1 MLRWKIFI
9 PLAVLLTG
17 LGLLGSYYWTASASS
32 RSLSALNSH
41 DNVSFNLEDNYLI
54 LSVNDGQAL
63 ATTLKNLETSEI
75 RAILT
80 ESELKIQR
88 KGYLP
93 VDSSLVQQVELIL
106 AQAAATHEYYEAS
119 LHLNNLAEIW
129 GYESVMFIW
138 EDRVVA
144 ELSDAQS
151 SIIAQ
156 RLLKGVSP

>member
-32 RSLSALNSH
+32 RSLSALNSY
-41 DNVSFNLEDNYLI
+41 DNVNFNLEDNYLI
-54 LSVNDGQAL
+54 LSVKGGQAL
-63 ATTLKNLETSEI
+63 ATTLENLETSEI
-75 RAILT
+75 KSILT
-80 ESELKIQR
+80 QRELKIQR
-88 KGYLP
+88 KDFLP
-93 VDSSLVQQVELIL
+93 VDSNLVQQVELIL

-119 LHLNNLAEIW
+119 LHLKNLAEIW

-144 ELSDAQS
+144 ELNDTQS

-156 RLLKGVSP
+156 RILKGVSP